1 MGQIKGL
8 WRDTWWIWLLFII
21 ATFAMAFMV
30 TYAFLLGLLI
40 LPAMFLYF
48 AYGRYDDQGNQVER

>member
-8 WRDTWWIWLLFII
+8 WRDTWWIWLLFIG
-21 ATFAMAFMV
+21 ATIVMAFAV
-30 TYAFLLGLLI
+30 TFAFLLGLLI

-48 AYGRYDDQGNQVER
+48 AYGRYDDDGNQIER